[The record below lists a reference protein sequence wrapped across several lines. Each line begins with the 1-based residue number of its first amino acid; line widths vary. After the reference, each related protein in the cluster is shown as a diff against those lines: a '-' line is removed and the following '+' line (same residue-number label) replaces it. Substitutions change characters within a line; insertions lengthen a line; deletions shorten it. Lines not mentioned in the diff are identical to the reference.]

1 MAPTEYQQWR
11 RRRVDRAIGIV
22 LGIVLGIAVVI
33 VFVFYGSG
41 DTIDA
46 PSLDEDD
53 RPPVERR
60 EPGEGRR

>member
-1 MAPTEYQQWR
+1 MGPTEHQDWR
-11 RRRVDRAIGIV
+11 RRRVDRAIGIA
-22 LGIVLGIAVVI
+22 LGVVLGIAVVF

-60 EPGEGRR
+60 EQGARDR